1 MEGRPVIRSSRGF
14 GRRSEKTRAKSKKKE
29 RQPDRGFAPQEKLA
43 QTPEEIVN
51 RTLNVLRNLGSQRFA
66 LPPFDEYVDRWL
78 SNLKSVLFEF
88 ESNPAISSDDQF
100 ARERSQILSEVE
112 LNLKEGRQKEEA
124 SGLACDKSLS
134 DAKGLLERIEEDYI
148 AKKKEI
154 EARNDLEILRLSSKV
169 DKIKEE
175 IDDLARTKTGIFGVF
190 LKRIKAQR
198 EAEAMQRLESARRDV
213 VSAEQNS
220 VVEKEKLRD
229 EFEGRRQPVNDQIR
243 DLQRKIEEQ
252 EVDGSAEIRRA
263 ACDSLI
269 NSMNALLQ
277 RNLQMRN
284 P

>member
-1 MEGRPVIRSSRGF
+1 MEGRPVIRASRGS

-43 QTPEEIVN
+43 QAPEELVN

-66 LPPFDEYVDRWL
+66 LPPFDEYVVRWL
-78 SNLKSVLFEF
+78 SNLKSVLYEF
-88 ESNPAISSDDQF
+88 ESNPATSSDDQF

-112 LNLKEGRQKEEA
+112 LNLVESRQKEEA
-124 SGLACDKSLS
+124 SGLTCDKSLS

-148 AKKKEI
+148 AKKKDI
-154 EARNDLEILRLSSKV
+154 ETRNGREILHLSSKV

-175 IDDLARTKTGIFGVF
+175 IDNLTRTKTGIFGVF
-190 LKRIKAQR
+190 LKSVKARR
-198 EAEAMQRLESARRDV
+198 EAEALQRLESARRDV
-213 VSAEQNS
+213 VSAEKNS
-220 VVEKEKLRD
+220 IVEKEKLRN

-252 EVDGSAEIRRA
+252 EVDGSVEIRRA

-269 NSMNALLQ
+269 NSVNALLQ